1 MNKLLN
7 RLICL
12 LMCAALLAAVYV
24 PAFAQTLTPGEK
36 SEAVSEAKLRLYELK
51 YYATRKAGKTYDD
64 AMREHLM
71 DFQRVNGLP
80 VTGIMDEVT
89 WDILFS
95 DEARSSWRAPLIT
108 DATAGL
114 YIQPSLPEDFPD
126 DLVSGLFRAEDQAPY
141 VHADRSAGF
150 WSYISADTH
159 IEIRRMAAPETPLVW
174 FETDIWLTGDQKLRT
189 LMNPKSKKIAARDP
203 RAIAEEYGA
212 VLAFSDDFYGYRRTQ
227 RINNAG
233 VIIRDGI
240 TLYERTAKSGL
251 AKIPNLD
258 VIVLF
263 EDGSMKTFESREHTA
278 AEYLAMGVTD
288 TFAFGPIL
296 LRDGVIDSR
305 LLESTGNF
313 RDDDPRCAI
322 GMVAPGHYKVL
333 TVLGRQTRSV
343 GVKPIWLAQRM
354 KDLGC
359 TEALNLDG
367 GNSVALVFMGDMLNK
382 AENENVNFMKGI
394 RALTSMIGVVAPT
407 E

>member
-7 RLICL
+7 CLICL

-126 DLVSGLFRAEDQAPY
+126 DLVSGLFRAEDQTPY

-174 FETDIWLTGDQKLRT
+174 FETDIWLTGEQKLRT

-233 VIIRDGI
+233 RQQWEIVGFFDDNIAVGTQVSHYGKVLGGINELNAYGEPLALAIAVGAPMTRKKIHERISNPNISFPNLIAPSFRILDRQTFDIGEGNIIR
-240 TLYERTAKSGL
+240 
-251 AKIPNLD
+251 KIDLT
-258 VIVLF
+258 
-263 EDGSMKTFESREHTA
+263 GSMFPDI
-278 AEYLAMGVTD
+278 V
-288 TFAFGPIL
+288 
-296 LRDGVIDSR
+296 
-305 LLESTGNF
+305 
-313 RDDDPRCAI
+313 
-322 GMVAPGHYKVL
+322 
-333 TVLGRQTRSV
+333 
-343 GVKPIWLAQRM
+343 
-354 KDLGC
+354 
-359 TEALNLDG
+359 
-367 GNSVALVFMGDMLNK
+367 
-382 AENENVNFMKGI
+382 
-394 RALTSMIGVVAPT
+394 
-407 E
+407 